1 MSSHDMKNPIG
12 GVNMGDIM
20 ESPDPND
27 DLQLF
32 KELWVIIHYPNTV
45 R

>member
-1 MSSHDMKNPIG
+1 
-12 GVNMGDIM
+12 MGHVM
-20 ESPDPND
+20 ESPDPDD

-32 KELWVIIHYPNTV
+32 KELEAIIHYPTTV